1 MNECCFGFWFGAAL
15 GVRNIGM
22 GSRMEWMHDDE
33 RIGSS
38 GSQEEMD
45 LRKQGKKKESQAL
58 GRLFFSFFFPFWGF
72 SECMNACFFG

>member
-15 GVRNIGM
+15 GVRKIGM

-58 GRLFFSFFFPFWGF
+58 GRLFFSFSFLSGDFL
-72 SECMNACFFG
+72 NAWMHVFFG